1 MSTEYEYRSDT
12 CNHEYRIWEDAHMT
26 LVLAATPLGNPL
38 DASARLK
45 KAIES
50 AEIIAAE
57 DSRRFHRLASDLE
70 VTFTARIISFFE
82 GNEKERT
89 AEILS
94 LLREG
99 KEVLVVTDA
108 GMPTISDPG
117 FRLMRDAIAENLPTV
132 VIPGPSAPTM
142 AIALSGLPTD
152 RFTFEG
158 FAPRA
163 QGARNTF
170 YEKLRFEERT
180 MVIFEAPH
188 RLHESLVEAA
198 EVLGGTRRAAIC
210 REMTKTYEETIRG
223 SLAELV
229 TWADSREVLGEITL
243 VIAGVEE
250 GSQSK
255 SADDAVARVREYE
268 QAGMDRK
275 AAIATV
281 AEELSLPKKIVYA
294 AVVDANKMSR

>member
-1 MSTEYEYRSDT
+1 M
-12 CNHEYRIWEDAHMT
+12 A

-38 DASARLK
+38 DASTRLK
-45 KAIES
+45 RAIES
-50 AEIIAAE
+50 ADIIAAE

-82 GNEKERT
+82 GNETDRT
-89 AEILS
+89 QEILT
-94 LLREG
+94 LLRAG

-117 FRLMRDAIAENLPTV
+117 FRLMRDAIAEKIQTV

-158 FAPRA
+158 FAPRS
-163 QGARNTF
+163 QGARKAF
-170 YEKLRFEERT
+170 FEKLRFEERT

-188 RLHESLVEAA
+188 RLQESLEDAA
-198 EVLGGTRRAAIC
+198 SILGLDRAGAIC

-223 SLAELV
+223 TLAELID
-229 TWADSREVLGEITL
+229 WASQKEVLGEITL
-243 VIAGVEE
+243 VFAGVTAGAE
-250 GSQSK
+250 GKTSE
-255 SADDAVARVREYE
+255 DAVARVREYE
-268 QAGMDRK
+268 AAGMDRK
-275 AAIATV
+275 GAIATV
-281 AEELSLPKKIVYA
+281 AEEFGIPKKIVYA

>member
-1 MSTEYEYRSDT
+1 
-12 CNHEYRIWEDAHMT
+12 MT

-117 FRLMRDAIAENLPTV
+117 FRLMRDAITENLPTV

>member
-1 MSTEYEYRSDT
+1 
-12 CNHEYRIWEDAHMT
+12 MT

-70 VTFTARIISFFE
+70 VTFSARIISFFE

-180 MVIFEAPH
+180 MAIFEAPH

-223 SLAELV
+223 SLAELI

>member
-1 MSTEYEYRSDT
+1 M
-12 CNHEYRIWEDAHMT
+12 A

-45 KAIES
+45 MAIES

-57 DSRRFHRLASDLE
+57 DSRRFHRLASDLG

-82 GNEKERT
+82 GNESDRT
-89 AEILS
+89 QEILT

-117 FRLMRDAIAENLPTV
+117 FRLMRDAIAEKLPTI

-163 QGARNTF
+163 HGARTSF
-170 YEKLRFEERT
+170 YESLRFEERT

-188 RLHESLVEAA
+188 RLHESLVDAA
-198 EVLGGTRRAAIC
+198 SILGADRAAAIC
-210 REMTKTYEETIRG
+210 REMTKAYEETIRG
-223 SLAELV
+223 PLSELIA
-229 TWADSREVLGEITL
+229 WAAGREVLGEITL
-243 VIAGVEE
+243 VIAGVAA
-250 GSQSK
+250 GSEVRT
-255 SADDAVARVREYE
+255 ADDAVARVREYE
-268 QAGMDRK
+268 VAGMDRK
-275 AAIATV
+275 GAIATV
-281 AEELSLPKKIVYA
+281 AEEFSIPKKIVYA

>member
-1 MSTEYEYRSDT
+1 
-12 CNHEYRIWEDAHMT
+12 MT

-89 AEILS
+89 AEILT

-163 QGARNTF
+163 QGGRRAF

-180 MVIFEAPH
+180 MVTFEAPH
-188 RLHESLVEAA
+188 RLLESLVDAA
-198 EVLGGTRRAAIC
+198 AILGENRKAAIC

-223 SLAELV
+223 TIAELIV
-229 TWADSREVLGEITL
+229 WARSREILGEITL
-243 VIAGVEE
+243 VFAGIEA
-250 GSQSK
+250 GSEIRT
-255 SADDAVARVREYE
+255 ADDAVARDREYE
-268 QAGMDRK
+268 AAGMDRK
-275 AAIATV
+275 GAIATV
-281 AEELSLPKKIVYA
+281 ADEFDLPKKIVYA

>member
-1 MSTEYEYRSDT
+1 
-12 CNHEYRIWEDAHMT
+12 MT

-188 RLHESLVEAA
+188 RLHESLVEAS